1 MCGCEDNARP
11 KSPGGGRVE
20 SLRGALIRGGW
31 RKSSVN
37 IIYYVLLLGGKNR
50 QTSMP
55 PIAMTSFLPSPS
67 NLLSDELC

>member
-37 IIYYVLLLGGKNR
+37 IIDVLLLGGKNSTNFDAPHCHDIIFAKSL
-50 QTSMP
+50 Q
-55 PIAMTSFLPSPS
+55 PS
-67 NLLSDELC
+67 L